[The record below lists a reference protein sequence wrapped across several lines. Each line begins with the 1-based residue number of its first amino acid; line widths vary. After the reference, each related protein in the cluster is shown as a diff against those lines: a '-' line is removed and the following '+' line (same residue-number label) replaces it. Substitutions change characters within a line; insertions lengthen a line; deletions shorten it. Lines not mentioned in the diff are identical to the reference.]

1 MFLKRTDCLEAAKQ
15 AKRFQLRS
23 VSILITENKV
33 YVIVISYFN
42 EINLCYQETHE
53 PDLHI
58 FWEVILSLLNQH
70 DFLLAV
76 LLHILQNLI
85 KPSEQTLIFTATKHH
100 VEYLKEV

>member
-1 MFLKRTDCLEAAKQ
+1 M
-15 AKRFQLRS
+15 
-23 VSILITENKV
+23 V
-33 YVIVISYFN
+33 YVIIISYFN
-42 EINLCYQETHE
+42 EVNLCYRGTHE
-53 PDLHI
+53 PILH
-58 FWEVILSLLNQH
+58 FLKGYFKSSLLSLH